1 MKVAYFFIIT
11 GPPNGSLIE
20 YHLHSVLPI
29 NKNNSFSLS
38 SLDLS
43 ELKKSQPLRLRFF
56 YKLCLRN
63 WLCRKIM
70 PNGPFVTSALPL
82 RPRVYTS
89 IGSHRPF
96 KCTRL
101 IDFWKVTSYVIY
113 QCYLSTIL
121 DKFNLIFAKV
131 ITRVIHLLSCLGLR
145 AHAR

>member
-56 YKLCLRN
+56 INFAC
-63 WLCRKIM
+63 
-70 PNGPFVTSALPL
+70 V
-82 RPRVYTS
+82 
-89 IGSHRPF
+89 
-96 KCTRL
+96 
-101 IDFWKVTSYVIY
+101 IDYA
-113 QCYLSTIL
+113 
-121 DKFNLIFAKV
+121 AK
-131 ITRVIHLLSCLGLR
+131 
-145 AHAR
+145 